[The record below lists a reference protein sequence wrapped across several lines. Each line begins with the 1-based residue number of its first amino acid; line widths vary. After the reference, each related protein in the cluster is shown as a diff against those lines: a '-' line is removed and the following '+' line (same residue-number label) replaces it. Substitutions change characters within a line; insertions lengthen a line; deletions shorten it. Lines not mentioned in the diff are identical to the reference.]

1 MVKNAFSIKKIY
13 EILPKCNK
21 MIKKGYIL
29 KKIIK
34 TIQGKYVMMISSTIG
49 LLYNFGFLHN

>member
-13 EILPKCNK
+13 EILPECNK

-29 KKIIK
+29 RKIIK
-34 TIQGKYVMMISSTIG
+34 TIQGKYVIMISSIIG
-49 LLYNFGFLHN
+49 LLYSFGFT